1 MAQERSHR
9 SEPHYFVAGLV
20 MITVLVVG
28 ALVSLTPSAADSTRP
43 DRSSSNRTALAGDGA
58 RRQGQDARVTIGS
71 VSKVSTDGDTAS
83 LTLDIDD
90 KSFAEIPAGTKAQI
104 KASTAFGAKYV
115 ALLPEGRG
123 TISSGATIESV
134 NVATEVNTLFE
145 NLLGVMQ
152 AVDPAKLN
160 ATLGAVAGVCA
171 SAAANSARP
180 SAIPTRCCAASIR
193 CGGRSSATPLTTKVT
208 DVYNSA
214 AGDLLDLLDNATV
227 TATTVRDNEHNLDG
241 LLTSAIGLGNSGT
254 NLLRASG
261 SRFVNAS
268 RLLVPTTE
276 LLAKYSPEFKC
287 VADQATYNLDYGM
300 GRFGGKNNGYSLDLD
315 VALLLGDN
323 AYRYPDNLPKG
334 ECQGRAQGFA
344 RLLLADHADQLSG
357 AVSGDGHRCQH
368 RLRHRVKAGTPAFIQ
383 YMVGQITSGVA
394 GERSRCGNQIRDLR
408 RRDGRDPGDAGG
420 GVRTVPLRRRNRIP
434 RRIQLRV
441 GVEEGREGPG
451 RRRRRGPGHR
461 REGGRRRAG
470 AGVVHHRL
478 GGP

>member
-28 ALVSLTPSAADSTRP
+28 ALVSLYSFRGGFDKTRSLVVES
-43 DRSSSNRTALAGDGA
+43 DRAGLVMAPGA
-58 RRQGQDARVTIGS
+58 KVKMHGVTIGS

-160 ATLGAVAGVCA
+160 ATLGAVAGGL
-171 SAAANSARP
+171 RE
-180 SAIPTRCCAASIR
+180 R
-193 CGGRSSATPLTTKVT
+193 GGELGETISYSDAVLRGINPLWRQIERDTTLTTKVT

-287 VADQATYNLDYGM
+287 VADQATHNLDYGM

-323 AYRYPDNLPKG
+323 AYRYPDNLPKVNAKG
-334 ECQGRAQGFA
+334 GPKGSPGCYSQMTRTNYPAPY
-344 RLLLADHADQLSG
+344 LVMDTG
-357 AVSGDGHRCQH
+357 ASTAYATE
-368 RLRHRVKAGTPAFIQ
+368 LKAGTPAFIQ
-383 YMVGQITSGVA
+383 YMVGQITSG
-394 GERSRCGNQIRDLR
+394 
-408 RRDGRDPGDAGG
+408 
-420 GVRTVPLRRRNRIP
+420 
-434 RRIQLRV
+434 
-441 GVEEGREGPG
+441 
-451 RRRRRGPGHR
+451 
-461 REGGRRRAG
+461 GGR
-470 AGVVHHRL
+470 
-478 GGP
+478 